1 MADAVAPERMMFC
14 SLILLDQN
22 VDAASA
28 ASIAADMATSIPFSA
43 DKFDPRTTLRIG
55 NAR

>member
-43 DKFDPRTTLRIG
+43 TNLIQGRH
-55 NAR
+55 